1 MRAWIYNRALL
12 PLTSKWY
19 AAVLERLPDGAR
31 LLDVGIGTGGALIRN
46 QETLRAKNVEVVGI
60 DIDEDYVRQCQKSID
75 KNNLSDIV
83 RVELQSVYDFNEGDF
98 DAIYFSASFM
108 LLPDPDG
115 ALEHVSGLLGQ
126 NGRLYFT
133 QTIEES
139 RSRLM
144 EKGKPLLKKLT
155 SIDFGKVTYEND
167 FLATMASGGV
177 ALIENTSLGGNKARS
192 YRLFVGEPSA

>member
-108 LLPDPDG
+108 LLPDPDSAPRACQRALRPKRSAVLHPDHRG
-115 ALEHVSGLLGQ
+115 VALEVDG
-126 NGRLYFT
+126 
-133 QTIEES
+133 E
-139 RSRLM
+139 
-144 EKGKPLLKKLT
+144 GKAPAQKLT

>member
-60 DIDEDYVRQCQKSID
+60 DIDEDYVRQCQKSIE

-108 LLPDPDG
+108 LLPDPDS